1 MILIKYAGDKRY
13 EGSDTQ
19 VVTHDQDGMRA
30 TISTL
35 SLTQSVQISD
45 EIEDADVVGID
56 EA

>member
-1 MILIKYAGDKRY
+1 
-13 EGSDTQ
+13 
-19 VVTHDQDGMRA
+19 MRA

-56 EA
+56 EAQFFGAELQTVADKLAQ